1 MDWPLYSSDLNLIEH
16 LWFLL
21 KEKVYEVYPDIEQ
34 VSGLKENKQE
44 ELWKALFEAWQLI
57 DNEIL
62 RMLIKSMPR
71 RIAAVI
77 KSEGWYTKY

>member
-1 MDWPLYSSDLNLIEH
+1 MNWPPYSPDLNLIKH

-21 KEKVYEVYPDIEQ
+21 KKKVYEIYPDIEQ

-44 ELWKALFEAWQLI
+44 KLWKALFEAWQLI
-57 DNEIL
+57 DKEIL
-62 RMLIKSMPR
+62 HMLIKSMPR

-77 KSEGWYTKY
+77 KSEG